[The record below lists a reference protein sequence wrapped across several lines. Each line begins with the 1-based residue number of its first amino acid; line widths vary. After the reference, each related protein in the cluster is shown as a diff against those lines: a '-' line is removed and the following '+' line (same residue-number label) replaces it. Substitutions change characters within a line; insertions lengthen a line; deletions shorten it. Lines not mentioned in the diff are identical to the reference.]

1 MNDNFEKDVRK
12 TLEQGITAFECKV
25 ERLFKK
31 YNETPSVTRIGKP
44 LRYIYVDREN
54 GFMKVQFK
62 YTYTPQDIAFLE
74 KVKSLPQEKIE
85 LVNNYVDRLAK
96 GDKY

>member
-12 TLEQGITAFECKV
+12 ALEQGITAFEGKV

-44 LRYIYVDREN
+44 IRYIYVDREN
-54 GFMKVQFK
+54 GYMKVQFK
-62 YTYTPQDIAFLE
+62 YTYKPEDIAFLE
-74 KVKSLPQEKIE
+74 KAKSLPQEKLQLVKDYIE
-85 LVNNYVDRLAK
+85 QLAR
-96 GDKY
+96 GDDF

>member
-1 MNDNFEKDVRK
+1 MDDKFEKDVRK
-12 TLEQGITAFECKV
+12 TLEQGITAFEGKV

-54 GFMKVQFK
+54 GYMKVQFK
-62 YTYTPQDIAFLE
+62 YTYTPEEIVLLE
-74 KVKSLPQEKIE
+74 KVKSLSQDKLQLVKKYIDE
-85 LVNNYVDRLAK
+85 LSQ
-96 GDKY
+96 GDD